1 MHSKAKEEQRACNA
15 CIHVERSPPAAVA
28 LQSLMSKLLPVA
40 PSGIRTLHVD
50 PVRFCRV
57 PFASVATPG
66 RQPFAVYP
74 GPLHVE
80 GSKAVALLQLLLIHA
95 VALARHV
102 HGAHHTRQILALHMH
117 GCVVTVFMQG
127 GQQELTADTGHMPKR
142 DQPMKTVCKQVVAC
156 DWSSEHPDKHKN

>member
-50 PVRFCRV
+50 
-57 PFASVATPG
+57 

-142 DQPMKTVCKQVVAC
+142 DQPMRTVCKQVVAC